1 MAGLASAR
9 SMRRRANCGFRGV
22 ASAKYGPARSRG
34 FGRTN
39 CAAQRMSTSDSGDTR
54 MHAGSTLCGWSARC
68 VKNKAFRSLT
78 IHEILVVAFRPESRP
93 PHLQVCE
100 TARRKAGQMSFGEWT
115 PEIGSLP
122 RQEAVRTTRKV
133 RGSPWPERDPELR
146 ALWAEGLLASE
157 IGRRLGVSKDAAI
170 GRVHRLNLPS
180 RPSPLRPPSVKP
192 APRPRAALKGSTL
205 PPLSIQRAPPK
216 KPVFVAPPPA
226 PAPVKITRVR
236 TCL

>member
-100 TARRKAGQMSFGEWT
+100 TARRKADTM
-115 PEIGSLP
+115 IRYLLP
-122 RQEAVRTTRKV
+122 
-133 RGSPWPERDPELR
+133 
-146 ALWAEGLLASE
+146 ALLLS
-157 IGRRLGVSKDAAI
+157 AA
-170 GRVHRLNLPS
+170 
-180 RPSPLRPPSVKP
+180 P
-192 APRPRAALKGSTL
+192 AFA
-205 PPLSIQRAPPK
+205 
-216 KPVFVAPPPA
+216 APPPGTD
-226 PAPVKITRVR
+226 PNSEISHWYQSLKIPGTDISCCSQDSDCRPHEYR
-236 TCL
+236 IAADYYQIL